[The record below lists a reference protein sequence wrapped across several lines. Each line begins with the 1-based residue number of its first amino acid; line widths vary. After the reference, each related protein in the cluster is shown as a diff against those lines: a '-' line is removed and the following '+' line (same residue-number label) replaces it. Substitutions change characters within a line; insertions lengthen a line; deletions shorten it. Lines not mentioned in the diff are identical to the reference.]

1 MKNELIAHVVPDK
14 AAAETV
20 QLKYKEVAEYKE
32 EVSIWKMTLAVGPV
46 PEYAADTFEKIVP
59 YTVLDPFA
67 LTNWQLEKEHE
78 VSGILKY

>member
-32 EVSIWKMTLAVGPV
+32 EESIWKLTLAVGPV
-46 PEYAADTFEKIVP
+46 PEYNADTLGKIVP
-59 YTVLDPFA
+59 YIVLDPFA
-67 LTNWQLEKEHE
+67 LTN
-78 VSGILKY
+78 